1 MHIQRINAQVV
12 RRQVQA
18 LEHLLEREVAAISKD
33 DDLLLVEHSGTFIVH
48 MSECVH
54 VSAHCG
60 SIRPTEQTN
69 ERTSERTNE

>member
-1 MHIQRINAQVV
+1 MHIQRVNAQVV

-48 MSECVH
+48 
-54 VSAHCG
+54 
-60 SIRPTEQTN
+60 I
-69 ERTSERTNE
+69 